1 MMRKTGFVT
10 LLIAAMLISGTLL
23 LEGVSVRAAATVATS
38 ITINGTGTGR
48 IFDGIGGLSGGGGTS
63 RLLIDY
69 PAQQQ
74 SEILDY
80 LFKPGY
86 GANLQILKVEIGG
99 DGDTTE
105 GAEASSQ
112 RTSTD
117 QNYNRGYEWWLMEQ
131 AKARNPN
138 IKLYGLAWSAP
149 GWLGGGNFWS
159 QDTINYLTNW
169 IQHAQSDHGLHID
182 YIGGWNERGYNVSW
196 FENLKNNLVSKGLT
210 TQVVAD
216 DSFGWGVATSM
227 KNDSTFNNAISVDG
241 SHYPCG
247 HLSNGGSCPSSSDAI
262 GLNKPLWASENG
274 SEDYNAGAAALA
286 RSNNRDYIDGKMTAT
301 INWTVVA
308 AWLQNLPYYG
318 DGLML
323 ADQPWSGSYTVGKS
337 IWVTAHT
344 TQFAQPGWQYIDSA
358 TGYLGGNRNNGSYVT
373 LKSTNKTDY
382 STIIETMDATSA
394 QTASFQVTGGLSTGA
409 VHVWS
414 TNVNSSNSSNWF
426 VHSQDITPSNGSY
439 SLTLQPGYVYSITTT
454 TGQSKGSATP
464 PARTNFPS
472 TYSDNFDEYTTTGH
486 LAKYF
491 SDINGGFETA
501 SCAGGR
507 TGLCYRQVITTA
519 PIAWQSAPTPI
530 TVIGDSSLS
539 NYQASV
545 DALLEQAGTVSLD
558 TNIASVSSSSNTSV
572 AGYHFSVTNGG
583 SWRLYKE
590 DGSAN
595 DTTLAS
601 GTTSFGLNTWHRL
614 SLSAVSG
621 TVKATIDGTVLASV
635 QDSSYTSGLIGLQ
648 VGGWQNAQFDNF
660 SIAPG
665 SGGGGTPTPTP
676 TPGSTPTPTPT
687 PGSTPTPT
695 PTPGGGS
702 SGYYKIVNRN
712 SGEVLDISGA
722 STANGGKAIQW
733 PYSGGTNQQWQEVA
747 VNGGYKLVN
756 RNSGLLLEDP
766 GASKTTGTQLDQW
779 SDANGSNQWWNLVSA
794 GNGYYYLV
802 NQSSGLYADV
812 SGASTANG
820 ATVIEWSSNGGTNQ
834 QWQLVAV

>member
-1 MMRKTGFVT
+1 MVRKTRFVT
-10 LLIAAMLISGTLL
+10 LLLASMLFSGSLL
-23 LEGVSVRAAATVATS
+23 LGASAHAAATVSTS
-38 ITINGTGTGR
+38 ITVNGTGTGR
-48 IFDGIGGLSGGGGTS
+48 VFDGIGGLSGGGGTS
-63 RLLIDY
+63 RLLFDY

-112 RTSTD
+112 RTPTD
-117 QNYNRGYEWWLMEQ
+117 QNYNRGYEWWLMGQ
-131 AKARNPN
+131 AKLRNPN
-138 IKLYGLAWSAP
+138 IKLYALAWAAP
-149 GWLGGGNFWS
+149 GWLGGGSFWS

-169 IQHAQSDHGLHID
+169 VQHAQSDHGLHID
-182 YIGGWNERGYNVSW
+182 YLGGWNERGYNISW
-196 FENLKNNLVSKGLT
+196 FENLKSNLVSKGLT
-210 TQVVAD
+210 TQLVAD
-216 DSFGWGVATSM
+216 DSFGFGVATSM
-227 KNDSTFNNAISVDG
+227 KNDSTFNNAIAIDG

-247 HLSNGGSCPSSSDAI
+247 HLSNGSSCPSSSDAI
-262 GLNKPLWASENG
+262 NLNKPLWASENG

-301 INWTVVA
+301 INWTVIA

-358 TGYLGGNRNNGSYVT
+358 TGYFGGNRSNGSYVT
-373 LKSTNKTDY
+373 LKSPNNKDY
-382 STIIETMDATSA
+382 STIIETMDAGAA
-394 QTASFQVTGGLSTGA
+394 QTATFSITGGLSTGA

-414 TNVNSSNSSNWF
+414 TNLNSSSSSNWF

-439 SLTLQPGYVYSITTT
+439 TLTLQPGYIYSVTTT
-454 TGQSKGSATP
+454 TGQVKGSVTP
-464 PARTNFPS
+464 PARANFPS
-472 TYSDNFDEYTTTGH
+472 TYSDNFDEYTTGH
-486 LAKYF
+486 LAKYL

-558 TNIASVSSSSNTSV
+558 TNIASVSSSSNTAV

-590 DGSAN
+590 NGSAS

-621 TVKATIDGTVLASV
+621 TVKATIDGTTLATV
-635 QDSSYTSGLIGLQ
+635 QDSSYGSGLVGLQ

-665 SGGGGTPTPTP
+665 NGGTPTPTP
-676 TPGSTPTPTPT
+676 TPGGTPTPTPT
-687 PGSTPTPT
+687 PG
-695 PTPGGGS
+695 

-733 PYSGGTNQQWQEVA
+733 PYAGGANQQWQEVA
-747 VNGGYKLVN
+747 VSGGGYKLVN
-756 RNSGLLLEDP
+756 RNSGKVLDDP
-766 GASKTTGTQLDQW
+766 GGSKTTGTQLDQW
-779 SDANGSNQWWNLVSA
+779 TDSNASYQWWNLVSA
-794 GNGYYYLV
+794 SNGYYYLV
-802 NQSSGLYADV
+802 NQATGLYADV
-812 SGASTANG
+812 SGASTTNG
-820 ATVIEWSSNGGTNQ
+820 ASVILWTSTGGANQ